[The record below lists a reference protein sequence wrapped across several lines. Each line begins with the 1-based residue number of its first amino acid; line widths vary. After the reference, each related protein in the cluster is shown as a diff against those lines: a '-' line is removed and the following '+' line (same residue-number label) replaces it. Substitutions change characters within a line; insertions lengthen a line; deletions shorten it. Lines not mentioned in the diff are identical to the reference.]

1 MARIPGVRYLQSPA
15 SMPRMNNAGEAIG
28 RATEQLGQTI
38 SGVADIGFK
47 YAGKIRQM
55 KDAEGQSAFLTQM
68 DSKATEFENGLITS
82 QNPAG
87 WTDEWKSNVNSWG
100 QEIDDLDIS
109 DSAKANLKLK
119 YNEWSAAKSDRLATT
134 AALKSVES
142 TKGTIANNL
151 NYYSKRND
159 RMGYDR
165 TVSDAQQTGIFR
177 PDQIDSIK
185 QSGEYLFFQNEID
198 SMILQNPDEAEKY
211 VKSSAFMDNPG
222 ATTELRDQ
230 SLEQIR
236 ARRREGTNITIDQ
249 FNDGLAQGAYK
260 TSEDIDVAFKDR
272 VPPRV
277 LGQMKEDFTRSQSHA
292 FKLRAGTQ
300 EFQDQVRGATLS
312 AIADFNIEDDS
323 YSETAVTINGMINE
337 LPPGSATREELQRVF
352 NEKRG
357 GMTDVIRTSA
367 DQKKKEMLD
376 FYKERG
382 FTPPSQK
389 ITLGA
394 ALDDGFLKDRGK
406 LTRLGFTED
415 QAEEIADEGKQTDAV
430 NKFRELFSKRPNK
443 ATASPLEWAAAEAI
457 RDSRGRT
464 FEIEYTRPEDKREAD
479 RRLGEA
485 QRRLDLWIA
494 EKPDRQFDDEAINKK
509 ASEIMSPYG
518 VEKFQKLAIPP
529 LPDFNDTAP
538 LFSPPDFDID
548 PSLIR

>member
-1 MARIPGVRYLQSPA
+1 MQSPV

-47 YAGKIRQM
+47 YAGKLQQM
-55 KDAEGQSAFLTQM
+55 RDAEGQSAFLTQM
-68 DSKATEFENGLITS
+68 DSRATEFENGLITS

-87 WTDEWKSNVNSWG
+87 WTDEWKSNVQSWG
-100 QEIDDLDIS
+100 QQIDDLEIS

-119 YNEWSAAKSDRLATT
+119 YNEWAGAKSDRLATT
-134 AALKSVES
+134 AALKSVET

-159 RMGYDR
+159 RLGYDR

-177 PDQIDSIK
+177 PDQIDSIR
-185 QSGEYLFFQNEID
+185 QNGDYLFFQNEVE

-211 VKSSAFMDNPG
+211 VKSAAFMENPG

-236 ARRREGTNITIDQ
+236 SRRREGTNITIDQ

-260 TSEDIDVAFKDR
+260 TSEDIEVAFKDR

-277 LGQMKEDFTRSQSHA
+277 LGQMKEDFARSQSHA

-300 EFQDQVRGATLS
+300 EFQDQARGATLA
-312 AIADFNIEDDS
+312 AIADFNIEDDA
-323 YSETAVTINGMINE
+323 YSEKAVQINSMINQ
-337 LPPGSATREELQRVF
+337 LPAGSATRDELQRVF

-357 GMTDVIRTSA
+357 GMLDVIKTSA
-367 DQKKKEMLD
+367 DQKKAEMLE
-376 FYKERG
+376 FYKSGALAPAAQR
-382 FTPPSQK
+382 

-394 ALDDGFLKDRGK
+394 ALDDGFLKDEGK
-406 LTRLGFTED
+406 LQRLGFTED
-415 QAEEIADEGKQTDAV
+415 QAEEIAGEDKQTDAV
-430 NKFRELFSKRPNK
+430 NKFRELFSKRPKK
-443 ATASPLEWAAAEAI
+443 ATASPFEWATAEAI

-464 FEIEYTRPEDKREAD
+464 FDIEYIRPEDQREAD
-479 RRLGEA
+479 RRLGES
-485 QRRLDLWIA
+485 QRKLDLWIA
-494 EKPDRQFDDEAINKK
+494 EKPERRFDDEAINKK
-509 ASEIMSPYG
+509 ASEIMAPYG
-518 VEKFQKLAIPP
+518 EEKFRKLALPPIPN
-529 LPDFNDTAP
+529 FNEAAP
-538 LFSPPDFDID
+538 LLPPPDFDID
-548 PSLIR
+548 PDLIR